1 MNEYDEIEQPKKSA
15 EYLELIEGSE
25 RYFNNWQVRADNID
39 KIYSDSEFLSR
50 RKVDREFNLFWSN
63 IQTMSP
69 QIYARP
75 PIPVVTPKFKDRRP
89 LHRTASEFLERNCIV
104 SFDLDDIDATMRMLR
119 DDLSIVG
126 RGAAW
131 VRYVKEDD
139 DDCTHYDH
147 VFRRD
152 FTHDPARCW
161 KDVAWVARRGWL
173 TREEMKKRFGPE
185 IANNADYRSAPSE
198 NKELYTVATDYREK
212 CGVWEMWHKPT
223 KKVVWISEGFDDVLD
238 MKDPYLDIAG
248 FFPCPEPVYS
258 TVQRGTLIPVPDAVY
273 YKDQLDEINDLT
285 RRIHTLGR
293 SLQVKGFYQAGG
305 DIGNAVEVALNMQDD
320 AKVMIP
326 VSSTAG
332 LAAGAEAIVWLP
344 IQTVSETLL
353 AAVELRRQLID
364 DVYQTIGMA
373 DIQRGATESDE
384 TYGAQRIKN
393 QNGAVRLRDKQQALV
408 RIGRDLVRIGAQVII
423 DNYSQKTMLQ
433 ASQMEL
439 PTDADVKKQVKE
451 LEKQAKE
458 QVQALAERAQEE
470 AQKAMMQ
477 AQQSGQPVDPSMIEQ
492 AEQRFNDAQN
502 QMLDQ
507 WGQKISQASAEVTID
522 QIMDLLHDERIMPFV
537 LDIETDSTIYPD
549 EQMEKASR
557 IEFMNAFQ
565 SAMGVV
571 ANASTMGPE
580 AVALAGGVFKFAL
593 APYRVGRELE
603 GLIDDLVD
611 QAPQIAERMQQAQ
624 SGGESEGLIEAQ
636 NKLAEAEM
644 AKAQAQTMKVES
656 DAQLKQAEMQGKM
669 QEMQL
674 KYEKDAAD
682 IQLEQG
688 KMQQKNDELLMKYE
702 ELQAKIDNIRA
713 DTMKKLT
720 EANIAVSD
728 QQLREFESLKDI
740 EIREADIASANE
752 QRNVDTALRVEQ
764 ENRANR
770 GEDRADRQQ
779 NFNERQTMSERGNN
793 A

>member
-1 MNEYDEIEQPKKSA
+1 LNEYDEIDNPQKSG
-15 EYLELIEGSE
+15 EYLELIEGAE

-39 KIYSDSEFLSR
+39 RLFSDAEHLSR
-50 RKVDREFNLFWSN
+50 AKVDREFNLFWSN

-89 LHRTASEFLERNCIV
+89 VYRTASEFLERNCIV
-104 SFDLDDIDATMRMLR
+104 SFDLADIDGTMRQLR

-126 RGAAW
+126 RAVAW
-131 VRYVKEDD
+131 VRYVKDD
-139 DDCTHYDH
+139 DGDCVHYDH
-147 VFRRD
+147 LYRRD

-161 KDVAWVARRGWL
+161 KDVSWVARRGWL
-173 TREEMKKRFGPE
+173 TRKEMKKRFGKE
-185 IANNADYRSAPSE
+185 NADNADYQSAPSE
-198 NKELYTVATDYREK
+198 NKERYTVATDYREK

-223 KKVVWISEGFDDVLD
+223 KKVVWVTEGIDDILD
-238 MKDPYLDIAG
+238 MQDPYLDIQG

-258 TVQRGTLIPVPDAVY
+258 TVQRHSLIPVPDVVY
-273 YKDQLDEINDLT
+273 YRDQLEEINDLT
-285 RRIHTLGR
+285 RRIHALGR
-293 SLQVKGFYQAGG
+293 SLQVKGFYQSGG
-305 DIGNAVEVALNMQDD
+305 DIGAAVDAAINMQDD

-326 VSSTAG
+326 VASTAG
-332 LAAGAEAIVWLP
+332 LSAGSEPIVWMP
-344 IQTVSETLL
+344 IQAVSETLM

-364 DVYQTIGMA
+364 DVYQTIGMS

-384 TYGAQRIKN
+384 TYGAQRIKQ
-393 QNGAVRLRDKQQALV
+393 QNGSVRLRDKQNGLV

-423 DNYSQKTMLQ
+423 DNYSEKTMVE
-433 ASQMEL
+433 AAQMEM
-439 PTDADVKKQVKE
+439 PTDAEVKKMVKD
-451 LEKQAKE
+451 LNAQAKE
-458 QVQALAERAQEE
+458 QIEQLGE
-470 AQKAMMQ
+470 KAKEVAMQ
-477 AQQSGQPVDPSMIEQ
+477 AQQSGEQVDPQQ
-492 AEQRFNDAQN
+492 AEQQFNEQQN
-502 QMLDQ
+502 QLLEM
-507 WGQKISQASAEVTID
+507 WGKRIKDAAEVVTID
-522 QIMDLLHDERIMPFV
+522 QVMGLLRDERIMPFV

-611 QAPQIAERMQQAQ
+611 QAPQIAQRMQQAQ
-624 SGGESEGLIEAQ
+624 SGGEDQAGLAEAQ

-644 AKAQAQTMKVES
+644 AKAQAQTLKVQS
-656 DAQLKQAEMQGKM
+656 DAQLKQAELQGKM
-669 QEMQL
+669 QDMQL

-682 IQLEQG
+682 FQIEQSKLQLQQSKQEQEFAA
-688 KMQQKNDELLMKYE
+688 KMADLDAKQNLMQAQTAE
-702 ELQAKIDNIRA
+702 ILAKIGLDVRKQ
-713 DTMKKLT
+713 DLEEYRT
-720 EANIAVSD
+720 
-728 QQLREFESLKDI
+728 
-740 EIREADIASANE
+740 ANE
-752 QRNVDTALRVEQ
+752 VQQREVDTALRVES

-779 NFNERQTMSERGNN
+779 QFNEQQAVNN
-793 A
+793 ANTSNNN

>member
-1 MNEYDEIEQPKKSA
+1 MNEYDEIDEPNKSG

-25 RYFNNWQVRADNID
+25 RYYNNWQVRADNID
-39 KIYSDSEFLSR
+39 KIFSDSEYLSR
-50 RKVDREFNLFWSN
+50 MKVDREFNLFWSN

-89 LHRTASEFLERNCIV
+89 VYRTASEFLERNCIV
-104 SFDLDDIDATMRMLR
+104 SFDIDDIDATMRMLR

-126 RGAAW
+126 RGCAW
-131 VRYVKEDD
+131 VRYVKDD
-139 DDCTHYDH
+139 GDDCTHYEH

-173 TREEMKKRFGPE
+173 TRKEMKKRFGE
-185 IANNADYRSAPSE
+185 KFADEADYQSAPSN
-198 NKELYTVATDYREK
+198 NKETYTVATDYREK

-223 KKVVWISEGFDDVLD
+223 KKVVWVSEGIEDVLD
-238 MKDPYLDIAG
+238 MQDPYLDIKG

-258 TVQRGTLIPVPDAVY
+258 TVQRGTLIPVPDVVY
-273 YKDQLDEINDLT
+273 YKDQLEEINDLT

-305 DIGNAVEVALNMQDD
+305 DIGSAVDAAINMQDD

-332 LAAGAEAIVWLP
+332 LSAGSEAIVWLP
-344 IQTVSETLL
+344 IQAVSETLM

-384 TYGAQRIKN
+384 TYGAQRIKQ
-393 QNGAVRLRDKQQALV
+393 QNGSVRLRDKQNSLV
-408 RIGRDLVRIGAQVII
+408 RMGRDLVRIGAQVII
-423 DNYSQKTMLQ
+423 DNYSEDTMIES
-433 ASQMEL
+433 AQMDM
-439 PTDADVKKQVKE
+439 PTDADVKKNVKE
-451 LEKQAKE
+451 LETQAKE
-458 QVQALAERAQEE
+458 QIKQLGEQAEE
-470 AQKAMMQ
+470 AAQQAMMQ
-477 AQQSGQPVDPSMIEQ
+477 AQQTGEQPDPQMIAQ
-492 AEQRFNDAQN
+492 AEQEFNAKQQELID
-502 QMLDQ
+502 M
-507 WGQKISQASAEVTID
+507 WGRKIKEASEVVTID
-522 QIMDLLHDERIMPFV
+522 QVMDLLRDERIMPFV

-624 SGGESEGLIEAQ
+624 GGGEQAGLIEAQ

-644 AKAQAQTMKVES
+644 AKAQAQTMKVQS
-656 DAQLKQAEMQGKM
+656 DAQLKQAELQGKM
-669 QEMQL
+669 QDMQI

-682 IQLEQG
+682 VQLEQG
-688 KMQQKNDELLMKYE
+688 KLQLQQSKQEQEFTAKMADMDAKQNLMQAQT
-702 ELQAKIDNIRA
+702 AKILAEIGLDVRKQDLEEYRA
-713 DTMKKLT
+713 EN
-720 EANIAVSD
+720 EA
-728 QQLREFESLKDI
+728 
-740 EIREADIASANE
+740 
-752 QRNVDTALRVEQ
+752 QRAEVDTALRVES
-764 ENRANR
+764 ESRANR
-770 GEDRADRQQ
+770 SQE
-779 NFNERQTMSERGNN
+779 FNETQALTQRE
-793 A
+793 AE

>member
-1 MNEYDEIEQPKKSA
+1 LNEYDEIDEPNKSG

-25 RYFNNWQVRADNID
+25 RYYNNWQARADNID
-39 KIYSDSEFLSR
+39 KIFSDSEYLSR
-50 RKVDREFNLFWSN
+50 MKVDREFNLFWSN

-89 LHRTASEFLERNCIV
+89 VYRTASEFLERNCIV
-104 SFDLDDIDATMRMLR
+104 SFDIDDIDATMRMLR

-126 RGAAW
+126 RGCAW
-131 VRYVKEDD
+131 VRYVKDD
-139 DDCTHYDH
+139 GDDCTHYEH

-173 TREEMKKRFGPE
+173 TRKEMKKRFGE
-185 IANNADYRSAPSE
+185 KFANEADYQSAPSN
-198 NKELYTVATDYREK
+198 NKETYTVATDYREK

-223 KKVVWISEGFDDVLD
+223 KKVVWVSDGIEDVLD
-238 MKDPYLDIAG
+238 MQDPYLDIKG

-258 TVQRGTLIPVPDAVY
+258 TVQRGTLIPVPDVVY
-273 YKDQLDEINDLT
+273 YKDQLEEINDLT

-293 SLQVKGFYQAGG
+293 SLQVKGFYQSGG
-305 DIGNAVEVALNMQDD
+305 DIGAAVDAAINMQDD

-332 LAAGAEAIVWLP
+332 LSAGSEAIVWLP
-344 IQTVSETLL
+344 IQAVSETLM

-384 TYGAQRIKN
+384 TYGAQRIKQ
-393 QNGAVRLRDKQQALV
+393 QNGSVRLRDKQNALV

-423 DNYSQKTMLQ
+423 DNYSEDTMIES
-433 ASQMEL
+433 AQMDM
-439 PTDADVKKQVKE
+439 PTDADVKKNVKE
-451 LEKQAKE
+451 LETQAKE
-458 QVQALAERAQEE
+458 QIKHLGEQAEE
-470 AQKAMMQ
+470 AAQQAMMQ
-477 AQQSGQPVDPSMIEQ
+477 AQQTGEQPDPQMIAQ
-492 AEQRFNDAQN
+492 AEQEFNAKQQELID
-502 QMLDQ
+502 M
-507 WGQKISQASAEVTID
+507 WGRKIKEASEVVTID
-522 QIMDLLHDERIMPFV
+522 QVMDLLRDERIMPFV

-624 SGGESEGLIEAQ
+624 GGGEQAGLIEAQ

-644 AKAQAQTMKVES
+644 AKAQAQTMKVQS
-656 DAQLKQAEMQGKM
+656 DAQLKQAELQGKM
-669 QEMQL
+669 QDMQI

-682 IQLEQG
+682 VQLEQG
-688 KMQQKNDELLMKYE
+688 KLQLQQSKQEQEFTAKMADMDAKQNLMQAQT
-702 ELQAKIDNIRA
+702 AKILA
-713 DTMKKLT
+713 
-720 EANIAVSD
+720 
-728 QQLREFESLKDI
+728 
-740 EIREADIASANE
+740 EIGLDVRKQDLEEYKAANE
-752 QRNVDTALRVEQ
+752 AEQRTVDTALRVES

-770 GEDRADRQQ
+770 SQE
-779 NFNERQTMSERGNN
+779 FNENQALTQREVE
-793 A
+793 